1 LDTLKGRGVGP
12 AMGYQQNMQYMM
24 PQFQMQ
30 ALFFNQM
37 NSGYMKSTNYSH
49 GIFLTQKIDFYPSQN
64 NFYMQNQMN
73 PMNTFGNPNA
83 NGYNG
88 SRKPGYKPF
97 GRPY

>member
-1 LDTLKGRGVGP
+1 
-12 AMGYQQNMQYMM
+12 MGYQQNMQYMM

-37 NSGYMKSTNYSH
+37 NSGYMKSTKLS
-49 GIFLTQKIDFYPSQN
+49 LTQYANKTIDFYPQN
-64 NFYMQNQMN
+64 NFYMQNSQMN

-88 SRKPGYKPF
+88 NRKPYYKST
-97 GRPY
+97 GRPD